1 MRNVFSTLARIKLLS
16 DVLLAVVSIRVSAA
30 VINIAD
36 LGAKPDGKTLVTGII
51 QKAIDQC
58 NAGGGGMVTIP
69 AGRFLTGT
77 LVLKSNIT
85 LNLEKGAVLLG
96 SPDPRNY
103 IKIKPRYQAFRTLT
117 ETRQLIYAED
127 QVNISITGEGTID
140 GQGAAHKAVESDGL
154 GLTDAGITRPHLI
167 QFITCTNVRIEGI
180 FLTNSAAWMQHY
192 LACDHLHIRSIR
204 VWNFCNNNND
214 GIDIDGCHDVMISDC
229 LIESADDAICLKA
242 TSPRS
247 CRDVVITNCTLH
259 TLSSAIKMGTE
270 TTGGFQNVTISNC
283 TISPVENNTF
293 VYNSPD
299 GGCGI
304 ALLMVDGGTLENVT
318 ITGITISEIVC
329 PVIIRLGNRARPY
342 MPGLPTPPVGKIRYV
357 TLSDI
362 TATSSHR
369 TTSSIVGIPGYDVE
383 NVILDNFTLINRSKG
398 TAADA
403 KLIVPE
409 NIAGY
414 PGEAI
419 HGSVL
424 PASGF
429 YVRHA
434 RNIRILNPQIIVDRE
449 EARPVFMLDDA
460 KNVVIRN
467 PLVYPEEPGIE
478 LLKEQNC
485 SNIKMVQ
492 Y

>member
-1 MRNVFSTLARIKLLS
+1 MKLQNYFIRS
-16 DVLLAVVSIRVSAA
+16 GIISAFLLAFASCMINATEI
-30 VINIAD
+30 VITDI
-36 LGAKPDGKTLVTGII
+36 GAKPDGKTLSTGII

-58 NAGGGGMVTIP
+58 HAGGGGIVTVP

-77 LVLKSNIT
+77 LVLKSNVT
-85 LNLEKGAVLLG
+85 LHLEKGAVLLG
-96 SPDPRNY
+96 SPDPKDY
-103 IKIKPRYQAFRTLT
+103 IPMRPRYAAYRTQG

-140 GQGAAHKAVESDGL
+140 GQGAAHKPADMDGL

-167 QFITCTNVRIEGI
+167 QFIACSNVKVEDI

-192 LACDHLHIRSIR
+192 LACDHLWIKGIR
-204 VWNFCNNNND
+204 VFNFCNWNND

-229 LIESADDAICLKA
+229 LIESADDALCLKA

-247 CRDVVITNCTLH
+247 CKDVVISNCTLH

-283 TISPVENNTF
+283 AISPVENNTF
-293 VYNSPD
+293 DYNSPD

-304 ALLMVDGGTLENVT
+304 ALLMVDGGTLEQVN
-318 ITGITISEIVC
+318 ISNITISEIDC
-329 PVIIRLGNRARPY
+329 PMIIRLGNRARPY
-342 MPGLPTPPVGKIRYV
+342 MPGLSAPPVGKIRNI
-357 TLSDI
+357 TLSNI
-362 TATSSHR
+362 IAASSHK

-383 NVILDNFTLINRSKG
+383 NVMIDNFTLINKSRG
-398 TAADA
+398 TIEDA
-403 KLIVPE
+403 RLVVPE
-409 NIAGY
+409 NNAGY
-414 PGEAI
+414 PSESI

-434 RNIRILNPQIIVDRE
+434 RNIRFTSTRLILEKE
-449 EARPVFMLDDA
+449 EARPAFVLDDT
-460 KNVVIRN
+460 KDVVIQ
-467 PLVYPEEPGIE
+467 YPEVIPAGSAIE
-478 LLKEQNC
+478 IVKEYNTV
-485 SNIKMVQ
+485 NTKLNR
-492 Y
+492 

>member
-1 MRNVFSTLARIKLLS
+1 MKRLLHSRIGLPL
-16 DVLLAVVSIRVSAA
+16 ISAA
-30 VINIAD
+30 LLVSMPFSALGSVTNIAD
-36 LGAKPDGKTLVTGII
+36 LGAKPDGRTLVTGII

-58 NAGGGGMVTIP
+58 NAAGGGIVTIP
-69 AGRFLTGT
+69 AGRFITGT
-77 LVLKSNIT
+77 LVLKSNVT
-85 LNLEKGAVLLG
+85 LNVEKGAVLLG
-96 SPDPRNY
+96 STNPGDY
-103 IKIKPRYQAFRTLT
+103 IRMRPRYKAYRTLD

-140 GQGAAHKAVESDGL
+140 GQGATHKPIESDGL

-167 QFITCTNVRIEGI
+167 QFIACTNVSVEGI

-192 LACDHLHIRSIR
+192 LACDHLWIRGIR
-204 VWNFCNNNND
+204 VFNFCNWNND

-247 CRDVVITNCTLH
+247 CKDVVIMNCNLH

-283 TISPVENNTF
+283 AISPVEDNTF
-293 VYNSPD
+293 DYNSPD

-304 ALLMVDGGTLENVT
+304 ALLMVDGGTLEHLN
-318 ITGITISEIVC
+318 ISNITISEINC
-329 PVIIRLGNRARPY
+329 PMIIRLGNRARPY
-342 MPGLPTPPVGKIRYV
+342 MPGLAPPPVGKVRNI
-357 TLSDI
+357 TLSNI
-362 TATSSHR
+362 IAASSHK

-383 NVILDNFTLINRSKG
+383 NIIIDNFTLVNKSKG
-398 TAADA
+398 TTEDA
-403 KLIVPE
+403 GILVPE

-414 PGEAI
+414 PSETV
-419 HGSVL
+419 HGSIL

-434 RNIRILNPQIIVDRE
+434 RNIRFTNTRLVLEKE
-449 EARPVFMLDDA
+449 EARPVFVLDDA
-460 KNVVIRN
+460 KDVMIQ
-467 PLVYPEEPGIE
+467 YPEVIQAGSGIE
-478 LLKEQNC
+478 ILKEYNAV
-485 SNIKMVQ
+485 NTILNR
-492 Y
+492 